1 MPTLCTR
8 EKEMIQLSTERT
20 TEKKERDEM
29 PTAMSVA
36 SVASAHARM
45 SAYQSPAHT
54 DDNTTARDYPVD
66 KYHTEDAG
74 NVSYV
79 SSSVTIA
86 QIVTMLATIAVIC
99 GLSLFV
105 ADDNVNFIAGTFV
118 VVCGVFV
125 MAVAGMRN
133 DFRD

>member
-1 MPTLCTR
+1 
-8 EKEMIQLSTERT
+8 
-20 TEKKERDEM
+20 M

-45 SAYQSPAHT
+45 SAYQSPAHIDDT
-54 DDNTTARDYPVD
+54 DNTTARDCPVD

-86 QIVTMLATIAVIC
+86 QIVTILATIAVIC

-105 ADDNVNFIAGTFV
+105 TDDNVNFIAGAFV
-118 VVCGVFV
+118 AVCGVFI
-125 MAVAGMRN
+125 MAVVGMHN
-133 DFRD
+133 EFRD

>member
-1 MPTLCTR
+1 
-8 EKEMIQLSTERT
+8 
-20 TEKKERDEM
+20 M

-45 SAYQSPAHT
+45 SAYQSPALINDT
-54 DDNTTARDYPVD
+54 DNTTARDHPVD

-118 VVCGVFV
+118 AVCGVFI